1 MSKRIRLKI
10 EACFP
15 TNSRGGLAI
24 SYLHIAEADK
34 KMRFEQAIA
43 CLYAPLGA
51 ALTERSISEV
61 QKQIEISRNQ
71 FETFMQMAL
80 NLCALEEEGM
90 DSERTQQP
98 NYQPFN
104 NGNSNGNGNGHGH
117 NTNIEEISMVQT
129 PFPSENLTSPEEYL
143 DLDNEEL

>member
-1 MSKRIRLKI
+1 MTEKIHLKMD
-10 EACFP
+10 AYFP
-15 TNSRGGLAI
+15 TNCRGGLAI
-24 SYLHIAEADK
+24 SYLHIADADK

-51 ALTERSISEV
+51 ALTERSTKQV

-104 NGNSNGNGNGHGH
+104 NGNGNGNGHGH
-117 NTNIEEISMVQT
+117 KTNIEEISMVQT
-129 PFPSENLTSPEEYL
+129 PFPSENLTSPDEYL